1 MKLTQP
7 SKSNIL
13 LWLCITVFIVFAW
26 ANFYY
31 LIDTHENT
39 SIETLKYLI
48 LGDCI
53 GFTLVA
59 ILLNSWSIMAI
70 KGYLAKGDLD
80 TKSCDYCNANPSGPI
95 LCGNCNSALWN
106 RIIGNLNAIAIFI
119 AQHRWSILTGFLAL
133 FIFAPVSL
141 IYKQIEDK
149 NKSLDILNEKI
160 FKQIDRNNEFRAV
173 LYAYELNNWDC
184 TLDTSRFE
192 KLYTQYV
199 NLTWDV
205 IPFLEEIQQVKG
217 FKASENRDTATDASA
232 FNYACTIY
240 LNVIKNENGKIWWD
254 VFRNDVAQ
262 RADVN
267 TRKKHAWSLFT
278 EIGMI
283 NTILRVFSEYP
294 SEENEEAKERF
305 IKYFRLSLKRI
316 DSTNNDGYINRVWP
330 FEQVTNLGCK

>member
-1 MKLTQP
+1 MKSSSLSNK
-7 SKSNIL
+7 SKAL
-13 LWLCITVFIVFAW
+13 LGLCILVFIVFAG

-31 LIDTHENT
+31 LIDTHKNT

-59 ILLNSWSIMAI
+59 IFLNSWSIVAI
-70 KGYLAKGDLD
+70 KDYLAKGDLD

-95 LCGNCNSALWN
+95 LCGNCNSVLWN
-106 RIIGNLNAIAIFI
+106 RINGKLNAIAIFI

-141 IYKQIEDK
+141 IYEQIEDK

-160 FKQIDRNNEFRAV
+160 FKQIDRNNEFRAT
-173 LYAYELNNWDC
+173 LYAYELNNWDNK
-184 TLDTSRFE
+184 LDTLRFE
-192 KLYTQYV
+192 KLYAQYV

-217 FKASENRDTATDASA
+217 FKASKNRDTATDASA
-232 FNYACTIY
+232 FNYACKIY
-240 LNVIKNENGKIWWD
+240 IDVIKNKNAKIWWKE
-254 VFRNDVAQ
+254 FRDDAAQ
-262 RADVN
+262 NADVS
-267 TRKKHAWSLFT
+267 TRKQHAWSLFI

-294 SEENEEAKERF
+294 SKENEEAKERF
-305 IKYFRLSLKRI
+305 TTYFGTTLEKIPDINS
-316 DSTNNDGYINRVWP
+316 NGYTEKVWP
-330 FEQVTNLGCK
+330 FKQ

>member
-1 MKLTQP
+1 MKLTLTSQ
-7 SKSNIL
+7 SNML
-13 LWLCITVFIVFAW
+13 LWLSIIVFIVFAGV
-26 ANFYY
+26 NFYY
-31 LIDTHENT
+31 LIDTHKNT
-39 SIETLKYLI
+39 STETLKYLI

-59 ILLNSWSIMAI
+59 ILLNSWSIVAI

-80 TKSCDYCNANPSGPI
+80 TKSCDYCNANPSGSI
-95 LCGNCNSALWN
+95 LCGNCNSVLWN
-106 RIIGNLNAIAIFI
+106 RINGKLNAIAIFI

-141 IYKQIEDK
+141 IYEQIEDK

-160 FKQIDRNNEFRAV
+160 FKQIDRNNEFRAA
-173 LYAYELNNWDC
+173 LYAYELNNWDNK
-184 TLDTSRFE
+184 LDTLRFE
-192 KLYTQYV
+192 KLYAQYV

-232 FNYACTIY
+232 FNYACAVY
-240 LNVIKNENGKIWWD
+240 LDVVKNGTGKVWWRE
-254 VFRNDVAQ
+254 FRDDAAQ
-262 RADVN
+262 KKDVN
-267 TRKKHAWSLFT
+267 TRKQHAWSLFT

-294 SEENEEAKERF
+294 SKENEETKRRF
-305 IKYFRLSLKRI
+305 VAYFDTSLVKI
-316 DSTNNDGYINRVWP
+316 ASINSYGYDEAVWP
-330 FEQVTNLGCK
+330 FK